1 MSTSGAPKIGDNMN
15 TLTLD
20 ACSTCNMFAAGYDA
34 HEIGYT
40 PEHAPLSKIS
50 YDMRVVN
57 MDGEG
62 FFSASPCH
70 TCEDTLAGDRFTVAI
85 VPVEYGN
92 EDRGLDASY
101 EDHWG

>member
-20 ACSTCNMFAAGYDA
+20 ACFTCNMFAAGYDA
-34 HEIGYT
+34 QELGYT
-40 PEHAPLSKIS
+40 PDHAPLSKIS
-50 YDMRVVN
+50 HDMRVVN

-70 TCEDTLAGDRFTVAI
+70 TCEDTLAGDRFTIAVI
-85 VPVEYGN
+85 PV
-92 EDRGLDASY
+92 
-101 EDHWG
+101 